1 MIEVACFVFTILTL
15 GISIFQYEIEFQD
28 LNDAHQLAL
37 LWIIFICTCLLISI
51 TVIRYRTIVEFKK
64 SRNLIHQKEGL
75 RSTGLFKDMIF
86 EILLTIPHPN
96 PFLKGITFNMTALYV
111 NIEYYH
117 TLNELLN
124 LLQIGRLIIILRVLL
139 MFSYFYNTSSQRVCS
154 MYAVKPSYLFVIK
167 SIMKSH
173 PLELIGTALVSS
185 VFIFAYAIRIC
196 ERPLSRYTNT
206 VDYSPYSNSL
216 WNVVVT
222 MTTVGYGDYYPR
234 TLFGRIV
241 SFTMCIWGLFIISI
255 MVVSLTNLLN
265 MGMLESKAYSV
276 IERLQSRS
284 QLKNLAA
291 SALSYIGKI
300 SISTKNGGHVT
311 QKNISELRA
320 KLNNFKDVRRQY
332 DAMLDEGSTLAED
345 MVREFELI
353 RRELI
358 EVNAGQEELIE
369 IAQTLVSKTLHR
381 RRRIDRQPTGSK
393 QTRDAKPSSEVSQ
406 DHGNRNGNEGNPNS

>member
-1 MIEVACFVFTILTL
+1 
-15 GISIFQYEIEFQD
+15 
-28 LNDAHQLAL
+28 
-37 LWIIFICTCLLISI
+37 
-51 TVIRYRTIVEFKK
+51 
-64 SRNLIHQKEGL
+64 
-75 RSTGLFKDMIF
+75 
-86 EILLTIPHPN
+86 
-96 PFLKGITFNMTALYV
+96 
-111 NIEYYH
+111 
-117 TLNELLN
+117 
-124 LLQIGRLIIILRVLL
+124 
-139 MFSYFYNTSSQRVCS
+139 